1 MAFSASRREFAT
13 KQSHHASIQPA
24 KRCTK
29 AIMAACFATR
39 ALWPVQAC
47 DSALLTWLVTLAALL
62 VMASG
67 GTAEARTAKI
77 ALVVSGDEQMQADLE
92 ELVERFEKDQ
102 PLSGDSLSLLQG
114 AQAALARINTALRS
128 RGYYDATMTA
138 TVGGRAIAEAGAIDA
153 MDAQPENQPI
163 SFSFDVATGPRYRIA
178 DVAIRPPTA
187 QASLPAIDR
196 ARLGLSPGDPADAT
210 SILQAQDK
218 LIAELRKQGY
228 ALASIKRDVVVN
240 HATHEAT
247 VTFVAETG
255 PLARMGPVRFSGTD
269 KVDTVWLQRRVPFSE
284 GEPYDPTKVD
294 ALRGKLTSLGVFNA
308 VRLKPATT
316 LDANGELPID
326 VELTDRPPRSIGF
339 GIAYETQLGFS
350 VSGFWTHRN
359 LFGQAESLRLTAEL
373 THIGQ
378 GYAILDTGFAFRAAF
393 RKPDWWLSGQDARL
407 EAAGLREV
415 LNAYTRNAVTTYAGF
430 DRTFSPRWQARLG
443 LAGELSRITRNG
455 ITMDYTLAGLP
466 LSILYNR
473 ANSDLNPTEGYRIDL
488 DVTPWVSSRDFFT
501 VIRLTG
507 RHYFD
512 VGEPGRSV
520 IATRASL
527 GTEPA
532 VSIGGIPPDK
542 LFYAGGGGSVRGF
555 VFQSAGPRDQ
565 FNNPL
570 GGASVVEA
578 SVEFRQRIG
587 KSWGAVAFV
596 DAGSAY
602 PYFMPD
608 FGLFA
613 PRVGAGLGVRYYTD
627 FGPVRVDVG
636 LPVNRREGDPPFGV
650 YVSLGQA
657 F

>member
-1 MAFSASRREFAT
+1 MANMHACATCIIWPFQARESA
-13 KQSHHASIQPA
+13 
-24 KRCTK
+24 
-29 AIMAACFATR
+29 
-39 ALWPVQAC
+39 
-47 DSALLTWLVTLAALL
+47 WLAWAVTLATLL
-62 VMASG
+62 LIAPG
-67 GTAEARTAKI
+67 GTAEARTGNI
-77 ALVVSGDEQMQADLE
+77 ALVVSGDEQMQADLK
-92 ELVERFEKDQ
+92 ELLERFEKDQ
-102 PLSGDSLSLLQG
+102 PLSGDSLGVLQG
-114 AQAALARINTALRS
+114 AQAALARVNTALRS
-128 RGYYDATMTA
+128 RGYYDATITA
-138 TVGGRAIAEAGAIDA
+138 TVDGRPITEPGALDAIDA
-153 MDAQPENQPI
+153 RPESETV
-163 SFSFDVATGPRYRIA
+163 SFAFNVATGPRYRIA

-196 ARLGLSPGDPADAT
+196 AELGLASGDPADAT
-210 SILQAQDK
+210 AILEAQDK
-218 LIAELRKQGY
+218 LITELRKQGY

-240 HATHEAT
+240 HATREAT
-247 VTFVAETG
+247 VTFIAETG

-269 KVDTVWLQRRVPFSE
+269 EVDTVWLQRRVPFKE

-308 VRLKPATT
+308 VRVKPATT

-339 GIAYETQLGFS
+339 GISYETQLGFA

-373 THIGQ
+373 NHIGQ

-415 LNAYTRNAVTTYAGF
+415 LDAYTRNAVTAYAGF
-430 DRTFSPRWQARLG
+430 DRVFSPRWQARLG
-443 LAGELSRITRNG
+443 IAGELSRITRNG
-455 ITMDYTLAGLP
+455 ITMDYQLVGLP

-473 ANSDLNPTEGYRIDL
+473 ANSDLDPTEGYRIDL
-488 DVTPWVSSRDFFT
+488 DVTPWVYSRDFFT

-520 IATRASL
+520 LATRASL

-532 VSIGGIPPDK
+532 ISIGGIPPDK

-555 VFQSAGPRDQ
+555 VYQSAGPRDN

-578 SVEFRQRIG
+578 NVEFRQRIG

-613 PRVGAGLGVRYYTD
+613 PRVGAGVGARYYTD

-636 LPVNRREGDPPFGV
+636 FPLNRRDGDPAFGI

>member
-1 MAFSASRREFAT
+1 MSVRRDNRLFW
-13 KQSHHASIQPA
+13 PL
-24 KRCTK
+24 
-29 AIMAACFATR
+29 R
-39 ALWPVQAC
+39 AGESV
-47 DSALLTWLVTLAALL
+47 WLVWLVALAAL
-62 VMASG
+62 MAIVPG
-67 GTAEARTAKI
+67 GPAEARTGKI
-77 ALVVSGDEQMQADLE
+77 ALVVSGDEQMQADLR

-114 AQAALARINTALRS
+114 AQAVAGRINIALRS
-128 RGYYDATMTA
+128 RGYYDATIKA
-138 TVGGRAIAEAGAIDA
+138 TVDGRPIAEAGALDA
-153 MDAQPENQPI
+153 VDARPENEPI
-163 SFSFDVATGPRYRIA
+163 SFAFDIATGPRYRVG
-178 DVAIRPPTA
+178 DLAIRPPNA
-187 QASLPAIDR
+187 QTSLPGIDR
-196 ARLGLSPGDPADAT
+196 AKLGLSPGDPADAAA
-210 SILQAQDK
+210 ILEAQDK

-240 HATHEAT
+240 HATREAT

-284 GEPYDPTKVD
+284 GDLYDPAQVE
-294 ALRGKLTSLGVFNA
+294 AMRGKLTSLGVFNT
-308 VRLKPATT
+308 VRIKPATT
-316 LDANGELPID
+316 LDANGELPFD
-326 VELTDRPPRSIGF
+326 VELTDRPSRSIGF
-339 GIAYETQLGFS
+339 GVSYETQLGFA

-393 RKPDWWLSGQDARL
+393 RKPDWWLAGQDARL

-415 LNAYTRNAVTTYAGF
+415 LDAYTRSAVTFYAGF

-455 ITMDYTLAGLP
+455 ITMDYQLVGVP

-473 ANSDLNPTEGYRIDL
+473 ANSDLNPTEGYRFDFE
-488 DVTPWVSSRDFFT
+488 VTPWVYSRDFFT
-501 VIRLTG
+501 VMRLTG

-512 VGEPGRSV
+512 FSQDGRSV
-520 IATRASL
+520 LASRASL
-527 GTEPA
+527 GSEPA
-532 VSIGGIPPDK
+532 ISIGGIPPDK

-555 VFQSAGPRDQ
+555 VFQSAGPRDA

-578 SVEFRQRIG
+578 NVEFRQRLG

-602 PYFMPD
+602 PDFFPD
-608 FGLFA
+608 FSLFA
-613 PRVGAGLGVRYYTD
+613 PRVGAGVGARYYTD

-636 LPVNRREGDPPFGV
+636 FPLNRRDGDPAFGV

>member
-1 MAFSASRREFAT
+1 MENMSARHAARAFWSPRAS
-13 KQSHHASIQPA
+13 
-24 KRCTK
+24 
-29 AIMAACFATR
+29 
-39 ALWPVQAC
+39 
-47 DSALLTWLVTLAALL
+47 DSAWLGWFVVLAALL
-62 VMASG
+62 VMAAG
-67 GTAEARTAKI
+67 GPAEARTAKI
-77 ALVVSGDEQMQADLE
+77 ALVVSGNEQMQADLK

-114 AQAALARINTALRS
+114 AQAAAARINTALRS
-128 RGYYDATMTA
+128 RGYYDATIKA
-138 TVGGRAIAEAGAIDA
+138 TIDGRPIAEPGALDAIDA
-153 MDAQPENQPI
+153 RPGNEPV
-163 SFSFDVATGPRYRIA
+163 SFAFDVATGPRYRVG

-187 QASLPAIDR
+187 QTSLPAIDR
-196 ARLGLSPGDPADAT
+196 ARLGLSPGDPADAAA
-210 SILQAQDK
+210 ILDAQDK
-218 LIAELRKQGY
+218 LLAELRKQGY

-240 HATHEAT
+240 HATREAT
-247 VTFVAETG
+247 VTFVTETG

-269 KVDTVWLQRRVPFSE
+269 KIDTVWLQRRVPFSE
-284 GEPYDPTKVD
+284 GDPYDPAKVE
-294 ALRGKLTSLGVFNA
+294 AMRGKLTSLGVFNA
-308 VRLKPATT
+308 VRIKPATA
-316 LDANGELPID
+316 LDANGELPFD
-326 VELTDRPPRSIGF
+326 VELTDRPPRTIGF
-339 GIAYETQLGFS
+339 GISYETQLGFA

-393 RKPDWWLSGQDARL
+393 RKPDWWLAGQDARL

-415 LNAYTRNAVTTYAGF
+415 LDAYTRNAVTAYAGL

-443 LAGELSRITRNG
+443 LAGEASRITRNG
-455 ITMDYTLAGLP
+455 ITMDYQLVGLP
-466 LSILYNR
+466 MSILFNH
-473 ANSDLNPTEGYRIDL
+473 ANSDLDPTEGYRFDL
-488 DVTPWVSSRDFFT
+488 DVTPWVYSRNFFT
-501 VIRLTG
+501 VMRLTG

-512 VGEPGRSV
+512 FSDDGRSV
-520 IATRASL
+520 LATRASL
-527 GTEPA
+527 GSEPA
-532 VSIGGIPPDK
+532 ISIGAIPPDK
-542 LFYAGGGGSVRGF
+542 YFYAGGGGSVRGF
-555 VFQSAGPRDQ
+555 VYQSAGPRDA

-578 SVEFRQRIG
+578 NVEFRQRFG

-608 FGLFA
+608 FSLFA
-613 PRVGAGLGVRYYTD
+613 PRIGAGIGARYYTD

-636 LPVNRREGDPPFGV
+636 FPLNRREGDPAFGV

>member
-1 MAFSASRREFAT
+1 MPACHAIRVFWPAPASD
-13 KQSHHASIQPA
+13 PA
-24 KRCTK
+24 WL
-29 AIMAACFATR
+29 A
-39 ALWPVQAC
+39 
-47 DSALLTWLVTLAALL
+47 WLVALAALL
-62 VMASG
+62 AMASVG
-67 GTAEARTAKI
+67 PAEARTATI
-77 ALVVSGDEQMQADLE
+77 ALVVSGDEQMQADLK
-92 ELVERFEKDQ
+92 ELVGRFEKDQ
-102 PLSGDSLSLLQG
+102 PLSGDSLGLLQG
-114 AQAALARINTALRS
+114 AQAALSRINTALRS
-128 RGYYDATMTA
+128 RGYYDATITA
-138 TVGGRAIAEAGAIDA
+138 TVGGRPIAEAGALDAIDA
-153 MDAQPENQPI
+153 RPDNEPI
-163 SFSFDVATGPRYRIA
+163 SFAFDVATGPRYRIA
-178 DVAIRPPTA
+178 DVAIRGPAA

-210 SILQAQDK
+210 AILEAQAK

-228 ALASIKRDVVVN
+228 ALASIKRDVVVD
-240 HATHEAT
+240 HATREAT
-247 VTFVAETG
+247 VTFVAESG

-269 KVDTVWLQRRVPFSE
+269 KVDTVWLQRRVPFKE

-294 ALRGKLTSLGVFNA
+294 ALRSKLTSLGVFNA

-326 VELTDRPPRSIGF
+326 VELTDRLSRSIGF

-415 LNAYTRNAVTTYAGF
+415 LDAYTRNAVTAYAGI

-455 ITMDYTLAGLP
+455 ITMDYDLVGMP
-466 LSILYNR
+466 LSILYNH
-473 ANSDLNPTEGYRIDL
+473 ANSDLDPTEGYRVDL
-488 DVTPWVSSRDFFT
+488 DVTPWVYSRDFFT

-507 RHYFD
+507 RHYLD
-512 VGEPGRSV
+512 IGEPGRSV
-520 IATRASL
+520 LATRGSL

-532 VSIGGIPPDK
+532 ISIGGIPPDK

-555 VFQSAGPRDQ
+555 VYQSAGPRDN

-578 SVEFRQRIG
+578 NVEFRQRIG

-602 PYFMPD
+602 PDFMPD

-613 PRVGAGLGVRYYTD
+613 PRVGAGLGARYYTD

-636 LPVNRREGDPPFGV
+636 FPLNRREGDPAFGV

>member
-1 MAFSASRREFAT
+1 M
-13 KQSHHASIQPA
+13 
-24 KRCTK
+24 
-29 AIMAACFATR
+29 AIMAACLTIR
-39 ALWPVQAC
+39 AFWPVQAS
-47 DSALLTWLVTLAALL
+47 DSALLTWLVTLVALL

-67 GTAEARTAKI
+67 GPAEARTANI
-77 ALVVSGDEQMQADLE
+77 ALVVSGDEQMQADLK

-102 PLSGDSLSLLQG
+102 PLSGDSLGLLQG

-128 RGYYDATMTA
+128 RGYYDATITA
-138 TVGGRAIAEAGAIDA
+138 TVDGRPIAEAGAIDA
-153 MDAQPENQPI
+153 IDARPENEPI
-163 SFSFDVATGPRYRIA
+163 SFAVNVATGPRYRVA
-178 DVAIRPPTA
+178 DVEIRSPTA
-187 QASLPAIDR
+187 QASLPGIDR
-196 ARLGLSPGDPADAT
+196 AKLGLTAGDPADAT
-210 SILQAQDK
+210 AILEAQDK
-218 LIAELRKQGY
+218 LITELRKQGY

-240 HATHEAT
+240 HATREAT

-269 KVDTVWLQRRVPFSE
+269 KVDTVWLQRRVPFKE

-308 VRLKPATT
+308 VRIKPATT

-326 VELTDRPPRSIGF
+326 VELTDRPSRSIGF
-339 GIAYETQLGFS
+339 GISYETQLGFA

-373 THIGQ
+373 NHIAQ
-378 GYAILDTGFAFRAAF
+378 GYPILDTGFAFRAAF

-415 LNAYTRNAVTTYAGF
+415 LDAYTRSAVTAYAGF

-443 LAGELSRITRNG
+443 IAGELSRITRNG
-455 ITMDYTLAGLP
+455 ITMDYQLVGLP
-466 LSILYNR
+466 MSILYNH

-488 DVTPWVSSRDFFT
+488 DVTPWVYSRDFFT

-512 VGEPGRSV
+512 IGEPGRSV
-520 IATRASL
+520 LATRASL
-527 GTEPA
+527 GSEPA
-532 VSIGGIPPDK
+532 ISIGGIPPDK
-542 LFYAGGGGSVRGF
+542 YFYAGGGGSVRGF
-555 VFQSAGPRDQ
+555 VYQSAGPRDA

-578 SVEFRQRIG
+578 NVEFRQRIG

-608 FGLFA
+608 FSLFA

-636 LPVNRREGDPPFGV
+636 MPLNRREGDPPFGV